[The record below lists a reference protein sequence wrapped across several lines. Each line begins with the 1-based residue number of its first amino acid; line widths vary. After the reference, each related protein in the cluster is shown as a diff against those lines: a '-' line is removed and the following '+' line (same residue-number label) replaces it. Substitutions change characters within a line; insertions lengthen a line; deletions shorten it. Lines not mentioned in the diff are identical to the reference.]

1 MENEYIDNQSKNS
14 TEKILPN
21 FIYNHNLNR
30 FDVSKNSTLVQFPMP
45 DRNKYINNK
54 KKFR

>member
-21 FIYNHNLNR
+21 FIYNHNLKR
-30 FDVSKNSTLVQFPMP
+30 FDESKNSTLVQFPMP

-54 KKFR
+54 KV

>member
-1 MENEYIDNQSKNS
+1 MENECIDTQSKNS

-21 FIYNHNLNR
+21 FIYNHNLKR

-54 KKFR
+54 KV